1 MSDKGRGS
9 KIKCAGTYAIDWWGG
24 YLEAMM
30 GEAKATVFK
39 EKDRF
44 TIAPART
51 QCRRRLEDPG
61 ASRLVPAGLTNPIQ
75 VPGYTPRPAGHLK
88 AAPT

>member
-1 MSDKGRGS
+1 
-9 KIKCAGTYAIDWWGG
+9 
-24 YLEAMM
+24 M

-75 VPGYTPRPAGHLK
+75 VLGYTPRTGWSPKGSSDLARLTSANGHIL
-88 AAPT
+88 ATPQLDLNSHLACH